1 MCGGMTVGAR
11 IDSRLVSDFGARLR
25 AFREAAGLTQQE
37 LADRVRCSRKQVG
50 RWEAGETLPQRAR
63 LAHLEPP
70 LGLVPGTL
78 SEVLESLDYQARGNR
93 MRRVGRL
100 FEEGFGAHTLGSADL
115 ASQALVGWAPQ
126 PGHVPEGRL
135 TTWTEL
141 AEALIRLAAAGSQ
154 CSPEDRGSV
163 TLISGAWM
171 ARHIDRSNAKKRWKL
186 AIQAL
191 LASGWGIRHLWVGT
205 EVPSFEEWIVDFLGF
220 EGRYELFTIGRG
232 GGALPFVLL
241 DIPGFGG
248 VFAFV
253 RRDEPDVMA
262 WVSTRSPI
270 VDFVHDAATYTLAAA
285 QLEPSRQF
293 VQYEGY
299 EDVAPALT
307 HARLELEIQCAIGEK
322 LPGEQLIL
330 EDGLSTASQ
339 PEDVALQLREYR
351 LARAN
356 SEQAAALRDYYE
368 ARFQR
373 IRRFEEAAADEG
385 IRAISSLEAIDEFMT
400 TGSWPLDLFRHVP
413 GIVES
418 PQLRKVWIENVI
430 RLLRAHP
437 RTFKLALVDRQTRPL
452 LRRAYWKTVGDRCLF
467 FGVGVPGTR
476 SRAYGHSFD
485 RGVVTR
491 FCGIF
496 EDLWEALPGS
506 AHDPRLVI
514 ARLER
519 AIKHGSQLGRST
531 GTRRSKRSK

>member
-1 MCGGMTVGAR
+1 MDG
-11 IDSRLVSDFGARLR
+11 RLVSDFGARLR
-25 AFREAAGLTQQE
+25 VFREAAGLTQQE

-50 RWEAGETLPQRAR
+50 RWEAGETLPQRTR

-126 PGHVPEGRL
+126 PGDIPEGRL
-135 TTWTEL
+135 TTWSEL
-141 AEALIRLAAAGSQ
+141 AEALIRLAANGSQ
-154 CSPEDRGSV
+154 CSPGDHGNV
-163 TLISGAWM
+163 TLISGSWM
-171 ARHIDRSNAKKRWKL
+171 ARHIDRSNARKRWKL

-220 EGRYELFTIGRG
+220 EGRYELLTIGRG

-330 EDGLSTASQ
+330 EDGFSTASQ

-356 SEQAAALRDYYE
+356 SEQAAA
-368 ARFQR
+368 
-373 IRRFEEAAADEG
+373 
-385 IRAISSLEAIDEFMT
+385 DEFMT

-485 RGVVTR
+485 RGVVTTFR
-491 FCGIF
+491 GIF
-496 EDLWEALPGS
+496 EDLWEALPGNT
-506 AHDPRLVI
+506 HDPRLVI

-519 AIKHGSQLGRST
+519 AIKHGPHLGHPT
-531 GTRRSKRSK
+531 GARRSKKSK